1 MTKPLFTT
9 SDWSEQTLY
18 DIHDACAVIA
28 EEELGLNTYPND
40 FQIIGSEQMLDAYS
54 SIGLPVMYKH
64 WSFGKSFMISENQ
77 YRRGRSGLAYELV
90 INSNPCINY
99 LMEENSSTTQTLVI
113 AHAGFGHNHFF
124 KNNYMFVDWTD
135 ADGIIDYLIFARD
148 YIRGCEE
155 REGKEVVEL
164 FLDSVHALQ
173 SHGVDRYKRP
183 RALNHKEEIERQK
196 QREEEIQR
204 SVNILWDAVIPAA
217 KKKDKVNKKENE
229 KFPKEPYENIL
240 KFVEKNAP
248 NLKTWQREI
257 IRIVRRI
264 QQYFYPQIQTKIMNE
279 GFAVWTHNYIMNRL
293 FDKGLLTEGAM
304 LEFAK
309 LNSNVLYQP
318 LYDSPNYNGLNPYVI
333 GYKMFKDIERI
344 CKDPTEEDEKFFPDL
359 IGVDFIEAIK
369 NAVKNFRDESFI
381 RQFLSPNV
389 IRDMRLFSVGD
400 HDENFFRVNHI
411 HNDQG
416 YKDIRRALSRQ
427 YSYARMSPD
436 IQVVNANIMGSRELE
451 LVHTEV
457 DDQTI
462 DDREAALVLFH
473 LNKLW
478 GFDIK
483 MDCINSDGEAY
494 KTIQVTG

>member
-28 EEELGLNTYPND
+28 EEELGLDTYPND

-77 YRRGRSGLAYELV
+77 YREGRSGLAYELV

-99 LMEENSSTTQTLVI
+99 LMEENSSTTQVLVI

-135 ADGIIDYLIFARD
+135 ADGIVDYLMFARD

-164 FLDSVHALQ
+164 FIDSVHALQ

-183 RALNHKEEIERQK
+183 RQLKHKEEMERQR

-204 SVNILWDAVIPAA
+204 NVNVLWDSVVPT
-217 KKKDKVNKKENE
+217 VKKEEKEEKE
-229 KFPKEPYENIL
+229 KFPKEPYENLL

-248 NLKTWQREI
+248 NLETWQREV

-279 GFAVWTHNYIMNRL
+279 GFAVWTHNYIINRL
-293 FDKGLLTEGAM
+293 FDKGLLTEGSM
-304 LEFAK
+304 LEFIK
-309 LNSNVLYQP
+309 LNTSVLYQP
-318 LYDSPNYNGLNPYVI
+318 PYDSPLFNGLNPYAI

-344 CKDPTEEDEKFFPDL
+344 CISPTDEDRRFFPDL
-359 IGVDFIEAIK
+359 IGTKPIDTIK
-369 NAVKNFRDESFI
+369 DAVRNFRDESFI
-381 RQFLSPNV
+381 RQFLSPTV
-389 IRDMRLFSVGD
+389 IRDMRLFAVGN
-400 HDENFFRVNHI
+400 HDEKFYRVNYI

-416 YKDIRRALSRQ
+416 YKEIRRALSRQ

-436 IQVVNANIMGSRELE
+436 IQVVDAHIKGSRELE
-451 LVHTEV
+451 LIHTEV
-457 DDQTI
+457 DDQEL
-462 DDREAALVLFH
+462 DNKEALLVLTH
-473 LNKLW
+473 LRELW
-478 GFDIK
+478 GFDI
-483 MDCINSDGEAY
+483 MLQCINSGGEAY
-494 KTIQVTG
+494 KTIEARG